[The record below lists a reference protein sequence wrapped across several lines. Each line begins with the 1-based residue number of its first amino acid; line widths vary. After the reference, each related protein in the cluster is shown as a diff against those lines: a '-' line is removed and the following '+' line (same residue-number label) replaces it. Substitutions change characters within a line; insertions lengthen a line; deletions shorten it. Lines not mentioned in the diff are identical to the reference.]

1 MGQTLEEIRTRF
13 DSARQQV
20 DIIFVLMREKIELQ
34 KKVVVYSKICEMK
47 ILFYFYFSS

>member
-34 KKVVVYSKICEMK
+34 KKVVVVYSKICEMK
-47 ILFYFYFSS
+47 ILFYFSS